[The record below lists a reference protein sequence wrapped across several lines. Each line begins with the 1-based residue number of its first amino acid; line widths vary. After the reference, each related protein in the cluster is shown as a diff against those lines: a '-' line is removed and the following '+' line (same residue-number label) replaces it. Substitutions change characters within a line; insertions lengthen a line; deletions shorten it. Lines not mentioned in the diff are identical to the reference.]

1 MEPFVRR
8 SLLLVPVMDR
18 EKIESSWK
26 HGADAIV
33 LDLVGNV
40 SDDLKQ
46 AARDSVKVAIPLL
59 KKGAAEVFVQVNR
72 DLVYADVEASVWPGL
87 GGIVYTGAEKESEIA
102 ELSDLLLESEKR
114 RGIAVGTLQI
124 IVMLSTGR
132 GVWKIREIVTA
143 SSRVT
148 SVGIDELGLCC
159 NMGIVPTDDFDALAY
174 AKGRLV
180 IETRA
185 AGLQPLGIAH
195 PYGVLP
201 RSGDADELFEI
212 ISKGK
217 NLGFGGVVCLEPS
230 WIEQANKAHTPTDER
245 IEFYKETRRLFA
257 DAIARG
263 TAAIPYPG
271 TKMMIDVPVDER
283 ARITLEL
290 RARCDARDAEKAEA
304 IAAQAVG

>member
-132 GVWKIREIVTA
+132 GVWKIRSHV
-143 SSRVT
+143 
-148 SVGIDELGLCC
+148 
-159 NMGIVPTDDFDALAY
+159 
-174 AKGRLV
+174 
-180 IETRA
+180 
-185 AGLQPLGIAH
+185 
-195 PYGVLP
+195 
-201 RSGDADELFEI
+201 
-212 ISKGK
+212 
-217 NLGFGGVVCLEPS
+217 
-230 WIEQANKAHTPTDER
+230 
-245 IEFYKETRRLFA
+245 
-257 DAIARG
+257 
-263 TAAIPYPG
+263 
-271 TKMMIDVPVDER
+271 
-283 ARITLEL
+283 
-290 RARCDARDAEKAEA
+290 
-304 IAAQAVG
+304 